1 MSTMHKARVAA
12 LAVGTTAIMAAGA
25 SAASATTLRSGSA
38 TGAALASGSTISG
51 PLTGTATLTTAFGNA
66 TCTVGSLGGTVGTNP
81 AATVLLTSPVLSL
94 GSYPGTPCNG
104 PGTSAP
110 FRIFDAQLISAGS
123 VGVTSNAA
131 GTGGSL
137 VASTVV
143 VRARIASPRTL
154 SAPNGTCDFNVNTAA
169 GVAQNADNSVTFT
182 NVPITSATGLCA
194 QAINANSGFTAK
206 FGPLKSGGANVFVTQ

>member
-25 SAASATTLRSGSA
+25 TAASATTLRSGST

-66 TCTVGSLGGTVGTNP
+66 TCTVGTLGGTVGTNP
-81 AATVLLTSPVLSL
+81 AGTVALTSPILSL
-94 GSYPGTPCNG
+94 GSFPGTPCNG
-104 PGTSAP
+104 PGTTAP

-154 SAPNGTCDFNVNTAA
+154 ASPNGTCDFNVNTAT
-169 GVAQNADNSVTFT
+169 GIAQNSDNSVSFVNT
-182 NVPITSATGLCA
+182 PITSATGLCA

-206 FGPLKSGGANVFVTQ
+206 FAPLKSGGANVFITP

>member
-12 LAVGTTAIMAAGA
+12 IAVGTAAVMAAGA
-25 SAASATTLRSGSA
+25 SAASATTLRSGST

-66 TCTVGSLGGTVGTNP
+66 TCTAGTLGGTVGTNP
-81 AATVLLTSPVLSL
+81 AATVALSSPILSL
-94 GSYPGTPCNG
+94 GSSASPCNG

-110 FRIFDAQLISAGS
+110 FRIFDASLVSAGS
-123 VGVTSNAA
+123 IGFTANSA
-131 GTGGSL
+131 GTGGVLS
-137 VASTVV
+137 ASSVV

-154 SAPNGTCDFNVNTAA
+154 SQPNGTCDFNVNTAT
-169 GVAQNADNSVTFT
+169 GVGLNSDNSVTFT

-194 QAINANSGFTAK
+194 QAINASSGFSAK
-206 FGPLKSGGANVFVTQ
+206 FAPLQSGGSNVYVTP